1 MKIGLL
7 SDTHGYLD
15 KNIFKYFEDCDEI
28 WHAGDI
34 GSIDIS
40 DQLKGFKKFRA
51 VYGNIDGNILRYSY
65 PEELVFEI
73 EGLKVF
79 IKHIGGYPPKYNP
92 DLQKRLDILNPNLFI
107 FLDTSPENAYRRI
120 KNRARVAESE
130 AVLPIEYL
138 ELLYQEYHHFLDQ
151 ILSGNHNWSS
161 GMKTWVIDW
170 DEDWQ
175 SFNPLIKKII
185 DTFDLK
191 PSSEIKGL
199 NKVKDSIC
207 SCLMQD

>member
-40 DQLKGFKKFRA
+40 DQLKNFKKFRA

-92 DLQKRLDILNPNLFI
+92 DLRKRLDILNPNLFI
-107 FLDTSPENAYRRI
+107 CGHSHIVKIIKDPERNLLHINPGACGKHGFHHVRSIIRFDI
-120 KNRARVAESE
+120 SKGKIENLQLIELGKRA
-130 AVLPIEYL
+130 
-138 ELLYQEYHHFLDQ
+138 
-151 ILSGNHNWSS
+151 
-161 GMKTWVIDW
+161 
-170 DEDWQ
+170 
-175 SFNPLIKKII
+175 KKIPVNGI
-185 DTFDLK
+185 
-191 PSSEIKGL
+191 SY
-199 NKVKDSIC
+199 
-207 SCLMQD
+207 